1 MKLEVKSLPKNTN
14 KFILFKT
21 WKSLNLVK
29 QTLWQREIAKPIS
42 KSVLKYGK
50 HPSVTAIR
58 NLNIRSI
65 FEFAFASLTSFL
77 KEIKKLN
84 PRRVAQSTD
93 VPVKIERMLIY
104 FNANYICRFLNW
116 IFKLLRISN
125 HFKACK
131 RYTYLWKRFSWFQR
145 KLVKDFWKVIMQ
157 KLTIFA
163 NQNLSKYL
171 CGFRKGFSTQY
182 FVLAMLERWKSAVV
196 NRKLFV
202 ANLTDISK
210 AFDCLSH
217 ELIIA
222 KLNAHGFSLPVLK
235 LIHDYLSNR

>member
-1 MKLEVKSLPKNTN
+1 
-14 KFILFKT
+14 
-21 WKSLNLVK
+21 
-29 QTLWQREIAKPIS
+29 
-42 KSVLKYGK
+42 
-50 HPSVTAIR
+50 
-58 NLNIRSI
+58 
-65 FEFAFASLTSFL
+65 
-77 KEIKKLN
+77 
-84 PRRVAQSTD
+84 
-93 VPVKIERMLIY
+93 
-104 FNANYICRFLNW
+104 
-116 IFKLLRISN
+116 
-125 HFKACK
+125 
-131 RYTYLWKRFSWFQR
+131 
-145 KLVKDFWKVIMQ
+145 MQ

-196 NRKLFV
+196 NRKLFG